1 MVQETKYGMQVD
13 ELDIELYLIGLK
25 NKIYKLLPLRE
36 EELEWKKYLNTILVE
51 LSGFNDLFDNKV
63 ELLSVLSKLEGLYKL
78 EDFMLYRRTIFE
90 CLNSIEELS
99 GSTFY
104 ILL

>member
-1 MVQETKYGMQVD
+1 METKYGMKVD
-13 ELDIELYLIGLK
+13 KIDMELFLISMK

-36 EELEWKKYLNTILVE
+36 EDLEWNKYLNTVLIE

-63 ELLSVLSKLEGLYKL
+63 ELISVLAKLESLYKL

-90 CLNSIEELS
+90 CLNSIDDLR
-99 GSTFY
+99 
-104 ILL
+104 